1 MRREYIERGEGTVVL
16 RMGPWVTAFDYAVG
30 MLAKNDGQ
38 WYYCYAPHLSS
49 SSNRPGIGADW
60 ADVWEPWG
68 SPGPQG
74 PAGMLLE
81 DINWRGEWDDEIIYA
96 AGDGVTSGGTAY
108 LSLQGTNLNHE
119 PPNVTWWVPVDF
131 EDAVV
136 YVFASG
142 GADDSAAIQ
151 AGYDLLTAGRTWKE
165 KVRLVGDFTILS
177 AIAPPSNSITEIMGK
192 ILWNG
197 ASGAGTKMFNI
208 ASVENVD
215 IIGGLLNPGTGA
227 DYAIRCT
234 GSGNKNILISGCKIE
249 GVIGAAIGIANA
261 ENVEISGCLIDGE
274 GVGGGIYSIDGN
286 YNLNFHHN
294 VIHDC
299 MDNSIDFGGLS
310 ATPTKNVSANHNQI
324 YDCSRGIVFY
334 GNIDG
339 GQAIGNMIRTSSS
352 RGIST
357 EPDGPN
363 TYIPS
368 NILIANNT
376 IIDCA
381 YAAIKLAGSNDVSV
395 HDNVIES
402 TVTIHEPGVYLLLT
416 ASFDN
421 ENISIQRNRIIW
433 PIQDAYAAIRVAA
446 LGAVGYFVCDGNM
459 VIGGALGIDLRRV
472 NGGSVNGNFIENSDY
487 CGIGLYGSQNLT
499 VSGNKIRNVNQ
510 IDSGDGHGIELAD
523 STDYPQ
529 NIIMNGNLVID
540 SRTPKHIRY
549 AINQLG
555 HFADNIIVANN
566 LKNGYL
572 TGAINSTS
580 GCVHEHNVE

>member
-1 MRREYIERGEGTVVL
+1 MAITGPITL
-16 RMGPWVTAFDYAVG
+16 RSNASITGDGLSNHLNG
-30 MLAKNDGQ
+30 MLFDRPITPCALV
-38 WYYCYAPHLSS
+38 YSYE
-49 SSNRPGIGADW
+49 SNI
-60 ADVWEPWG
+60 
-68 SPGPQG
+68 
-74 PAGMLLE
+74 
-81 DINWRGEWDDEIIYA
+81 
-96 AGDGVTSGGTAY
+96 
-108 LSLQGTNLNHE
+108 
-119 PPNVTWWVPVDF
+119 
-131 EDAVV
+131 
-136 YVFASG
+136 YVFDKYGELKYSG
-142 GADDSAAIQ
+142 ANASAA
-151 AGYDLLTAGRTWKE
+151 ATAAFGSLTSGRTWKE
-165 KVRLVGDFTILS
+165 TVKFIGFMNVPTVIT
-177 AIAPPSNSITEIMGK
+177 PPSDCIVDLTEAA
-192 ILWNG
+192 LTWTG
-197 ASGAGTKMFNI
+197 ASGAGTKMFDI

-249 GVIGAAIGIANA
+249 GVVGAAIGIANA
-261 ENVEISGCLIDGE
+261 ENVEITGCLIDGE

-299 MDNSIDFGGLS
+299 ADNSIDFGGLS

-433 PIQDAYAAIRVAA
+433 PIQDNYACIKVDA
-446 LGAVGYFVCDGNM
+446 LAGVGAFVCDGNV

-472 NGGSVNGNFIENSDY
+472 NGGSCSGNFIENSDY

-499 VSGNKIRNVNQ
+499 VSGNKIKNTNQ
-510 IDSGDGHGIELAD
+510 INSASGHGIELDD

-540 SRTPKHIRY
+540 SRTPKLIRY

-555 HFADNIIVANN
+555 HFADNIIIAND

-572 TGAINSTS
+572 TGAINSSS